1 MADKKG
7 LPSIINKW
15 GTDISRRDFG
25 KGLTTLATEIATG
38 SLTDKA
44 ISTVT
49 KAVKGSSIA
58 DKLPMTRNLLKELY
72 NLEYKLDKVM
82 HSLRKNKEDLI
93 LDNQGEGGKDLQ
105 QFVNDLQYD
114 IRNRETIK
122 RSLKNAHELYTKE
135 YVKNGT
141 TDLNEKLE
149 KINASI
155 EDKFY
160 IMEGMSK
167 TQKKAV
173 KEILNLKS
181 QMNTVRVIA
190 KDKQVPLNFFK
201 DKIYELEE
209 TYLGDVVGGEIMG
222 EPWHQVLKE
231 DREYMLDDV
240 FNNPNNL
247 AELES
252 IQEEYLLM
260 DTPEYFESLKNDIQN
275 NRIDVDNV
283 KDSSVFMDLQDVILN
298 PNASLQQKEEAY
310 KLAVQNII
318 ALRKRMSEFDIFSN
332 EIYNDRRSF
341 SDLEF
346 DDPDKKQI
354 ILKAVQDELTNVGK
368 KLATDYVKDKIVRT
382 GGFEGQ
388 GLKPGPWSQKIYDY
402 LKNLKTSKAP
412 SGPTI
417 ESDKTRAEKA
427 KEVKEVK
434 PKRNLVEDLKGVGR
448 IIKTS
453 PYVAGALTAL
463 TPTKIDPEYTAEL
476 PLETSP
482 RGYGRRRENK
492 GRVSQDP
499 YKTYN
504 TQRFI

>member
-1 MADKKG
+1 MPSDDKKG
-7 LPSIINKW
+7 LPSIFP
-15 GTDISRRDFG
+15 SRRDIL
-25 KGLTTLATEIATG
+25 KGAGSSVVQSIAHPLVEASMKHVLSGPT
-38 SLTDKA
+38 
-44 ISTVT
+44 STV
-49 KAVKGSSIA
+49 SSIA

-93 LDNQGEGGKDLQ
+93 LDNQGEGGQYLR

-190 KDKQVPLNFFK
+190 KDKNVPLNFYEN
-201 DKIYELEE
+201 KIQKIEE
-209 TYLGDVVGGEIMG
+209 TYLGDVVDGEIMG
-222 EPWHQVLKE
+222 EPWHQVLEE
-231 DREYMLDDV
+231 DRKDMLDDV

-275 NRIDVDNV
+275 NRIDVDDF

-332 EIYNDRRSF
+332 EIYNERRSF

-354 ILKAVQDELTNVGK
+354 ILKAFQDEFKNA
-368 KLATDYVKDKIVRT
+368 ATKA
-382 GGFEGQ
+382 
-388 GLKPGPWSQKIYDY
+388 GLKIGQKITETLYDKY
-402 LKNLKTSKAP
+402 KGTKPKTSTVP
-412 SGPTI
+412 QI
-417 ESDKTRAEKA
+417 QSDKTRAEKA

>member
-1 MADKKG
+1 MPSDDKKG
-7 LPSIINKW
+7 LPSIFP
-15 GTDISRRDFG
+15 SRRDIL
-25 KGLTTLATEIATG
+25 KGAGSSVVQSIAHPLVEASMKHVLSGPT
-38 SLTDKA
+38 
-44 ISTVT
+44 STV
-49 KAVKGSSIA
+49 SSIA

-93 LDNQGEGGKDLQ
+93 LDNQGEGGQYLR

-122 RSLKNAHELYTKE
+122 RSLKNPHELTK
-135 YVKNGT
+135 VSV
-141 TDLNEKLE
+141 TDLNEELE

-173 KEILNLKS
+173 KEILNLKA

-209 TYLGDVVGGEIMG
+209 PYIGDVVDGEIMG

-275 NRIDVDNV
+275 NRIDVDDF
-283 KDSSVFMDLQDVILN
+283 KDSSVFMDLQDVISN

-341 SDLEF
+341 SD
-346 DDPDKKQI
+346 
-354 ILKAVQDELTNVGK
+354 
-368 KLATDYVKDKIVRT
+368 
-382 GGFEGQ
+382 
-388 GLKPGPWSQKIYDY
+388 
-402 LKNLKTSKAP
+402 
-412 SGPTI
+412 
-417 ESDKTRAEKA
+417 
-427 KEVKEVK
+427 
-434 PKRNLVEDLKGVGR
+434 
-448 IIKTS
+448 
-453 PYVAGALTAL
+453 
-463 TPTKIDPEYTAEL
+463 
-476 PLETSP
+476 
-482 RGYGRRRENK
+482 
-492 GRVSQDP
+492 
-499 YKTYN
+499 
-504 TQRFI
+504 

>member
-38 SLTDKA
+38 SLTDKG

-72 NLEYKLDKVM
+72 KLEYKLDKVI

-93 LDNQGEGGKDLQ
+93 LDNQGEGGQYLR

-190 KDKQVPLNFFK
+190 KDKKVPLNFYK
-201 DKIYELEE
+201 DKISEIEE
-209 TYLGDVVGGEIMG
+209 TYLDDVAGGEIMG
-222 EPWHQVLKE
+222 EPWHQVLEE
-231 DREYMLDDV
+231 DRKDMLDDV

-275 NRIDVDNV
+275 NRIDVDDF
-283 KDSSVFMDLQDVILN
+283 KDSSVFMDLQDVISN

-310 KLAVQNII
+310 KLAAQNII
-318 ALRKRMSEFDIFSN
+318 ALRKRMSEVDIFSN
-332 EIYNDRRSF
+332 EIYNDMRSF
-341 SDLEF
+341 SDSEF

-354 ILKAVQDELTNVGK
+354 ILKAVQDEFKNA
-368 KLATDYVKDKIVRT
+368 ATKA
-382 GGFEGQ
+382 
-388 GLKPGPWSQKIYDY
+388 GLKIGQKITETLYDKY
-402 LKNLKTSKAP
+402 KGTKLKTSTVP
-412 SGPTI
+412 QI
-417 ESDKTRAEKA
+417 QSDKTRAEKA

>member
-1 MADKKG
+1 MPSDDKKG
-7 LPSIINKW
+7 LPSIFP
-15 GTDISRRDFG
+15 SRRDIL
-25 KGLTTLATEIATG
+25 KGAGSSVVQSIAHPLVEASMKHVLSGPT
-38 SLTDKA
+38 
-44 ISTVT
+44 STV
-49 KAVKGSSIA
+49 SSIA

-93 LDNQGEGGKDLQ
+93 LDNQGEGGQYLR

-122 RSLKNAHELYTKE
+122 RSLKNPHELTK
-135 YVKNGT
+135 VSV
-141 TDLNEKLE
+141 TDLNEELE

-173 KEILNLKS
+173 KEILNLKA

-275 NRIDVDNV
+275 NRIDVDDF
-283 KDSSVFMDLQDVILN
+283 KDSSVFMDLQDVISN

-332 EIYNDRRSF
+332 EIYNDMRSF

-354 ILKAVQDELTNVGK
+354 ILKTFQDEFKNASK
-368 KLATDYVKDKIVRT
+368 IIAKNLAKDYVKGKFVT
-382 GGFEGQ
+382 KGGFEDQ
-388 GLKPGPWSQKIYDY
+388 EYKAGPWSQKIYDY

-434 PKRNLVEDLKGVGR
+434 DKKPIRNIKDDLR
-448 IIKTS
+448 L
-453 PYVAGALTAL
+453 AGKVVRGIPLMLSGDVNQEELLRHQRKLA
-463 TPTKIDPEYTAEL
+463 AEQMADT
-476 PLETSP
+476 EMQVD
-482 RGYGRRRENK
+482 R
-492 GRVSQDP
+492 GRVNRDP
-499 YKTYN
+499 YKTYGR
-504 TQRFI
+504 QRAI